1 MFRRTHFIQSAICA
15 AAVFFNAQ
23 GPAQAAGYWI
33 LDQATSNYGRGGAS
47 LVQPGDATAVYANP
61 AALAGLRGFH
71 FIIGANMI
79 KDGRQFQR
87 DDLLTVDGQPYEV
100 QFEDLAFQKSSFDLE
115 TNSAGPAPSPHLFL
129 AYNFES
135 IGLPELSIGTGVWG
149 PPRADLVMSETGPQR
164 YSTIASYNIQAHD
177 AFAAAY
183 ELPWKKMRLGVTMH
197 GITQIIDTELA
208 LNAPLPCGLSAQEDR
223 RCDVL
228 VAAVATEHFIP
239 IATFAYSM
247 ELIEGLE
254 FMASYQTSYDLD
266 AVGEATLKTGETI
279 QGFATF
285 EGNDIGVQTTLP
297 SVIKG
302 ALRYTAPKYNVE
314 LATTFENWGVHQDI
328 AFDASQ
334 IFVKSNGSIDI
345 PCSTPNADPAQGCP
359 VGTIQLR
366 PRLQNTYSVRLG
378 GDYQLVEDTLLL
390 RAGTYFESSAAQ
402 KQFLDMS
409 NFDSNKIGATLGAKY
424 SIPGGLWLD
433 LAAGYVHFMPQEIA
447 DSEVKFTDPL
457 NPDTEGHVIANGTYE
472 SYQIIMMAALGGQWG
487 I

>member
-1 MFRRTHFIQSAICA
+1 MVRRSKFILSTISMVAAGFGYQQSADS
-15 AAVFFNAQ
+15 
-23 GPAQAAGYWI
+23 AGYWI

-47 LVQPGDATAVYANP
+47 LVQPGDATGVYANP
-61 AALAGLRGFH
+61 AALAGLRGLH

-79 KDGRQFQR
+79 ADGRQFQR

-100 QFEDLAFQKSSFDLE
+100 QFEDAAFQKSTFDLE

-129 AYNFES
+129 AYNFDS

-164 YSTIASYNIQAHD
+164 YSTIASYNIQAHY

-183 ELPWKKMRLGVTMH
+183 ELPWKRMRLGVTLH
-197 GITQIIDTELA
+197 GITQVIDTELA
-208 LNAPLPCGLSAQEDR
+208 LNAPLPCGLTAQEDR

-228 VAAVATEHFIP
+228 VAAVASQHFIP

-247 ELIEGLE
+247 ELVEGLS
-254 FMASYQTSYDLD
+254 FMASYRTSYDID
-266 AVGEATLKTGETI
+266 ATGEANLRTGETI
-279 QGFATF
+279 DGFASF
-285 EGNDIGVQTTLP
+285 EGNDISVQTTLP
-297 SVIKG
+297 SIIKG
-302 ALRYTAPKYNVE
+302 AVRYTAPTYNIE
-314 LATTFENWGVHQDI
+314 LATTFENWGAHQEI

-334 IFVKSNGSIDI
+334 IFVQSNGSIDI

-359 VGTIQLR
+359 VGIIALK

-402 KQFLDMS
+402 AKFLDMS
-409 NFDSNKIGATLGAKY
+409 NYDSNKIGATLGAKY

-433 LAAGYVHFMPQEIA
+433 LAAGYVHFLPQEIK
-447 DSEVKFTDPL
+447 DSEVLFTDPL